1 MMAAAVTSG
10 GTARHICEVAR
21 GCYHRGFDVH
31 VVCAANRDPAFS
43 SALNELHAQGIAVD
57 ELDMRRE
64 IDPVRDGAAAI
75 RLRRLVASSDPD
87 VLHLHSSKA
96 GALGRVAA
104 FGRNRHDPVIVY
116 SPHAYAFLT
125 QAGLLNRLG
134 YWCAERALLRWT
146 DCVVAV
152 SKSEE
157 RAAAQLGGD
166 GRVVVIP
173 NGVDVTRIASRPAKD
188 CPGRLRIGWLGRMT
202 RQKRPEA
209 AIKVSGVLSNLGI
222 NHQLLLGGGG
232 PEYGQIL
239 RMARQ
244 ASVEDRVR
252 VLGHVLDTDA
262 FYGEIDV
269 LLMTSQ
275 SEGLPYAGLDAMAHG
290 IPIVGFDVPG
300 VRDLVEDGVTGLL
313 APPGDIGVLARQLSR
328 LVREDQRRAMGAAA
342 GERVRE
348 SCQLGDHSR
357 RRGTLLSDQIC
368 RPALDAGVS
377 ARLCAG

>member
-1 MMAAAVTSG
+1 
-10 GTARHICEVAR
+10 
-21 GCYHRGFDVH
+21 
-31 VVCAANRDPAFS
+31 
-43 SALNELHAQGIAVD
+43 
-57 ELDMRRE
+57 
-64 IDPVRDGAAAI
+64 VRDGAAAI

-152 SKSEE
+152 SKTEE

-166 GRVVVIP
+166 SRVVVIP
-173 NGVDVTRIASRPAKD
+173 NGVDATRIASRPAKD

-209 AIKVSGVLSNLGI
+209 AIKVSAILSDLGI

-232 PEYGQIL
+232 PEYGQIS

-244 ASVEDRVR
+244 TSVEDRVR

-269 LLMTSQ
+269 LLMTSR

-313 APPGDIGVLARQLSR
+313 APSGDIGVLARKLSQL
-328 LVREDQRRAMGAAA
+328 VHEDQRRAMGAAA
-342 GERVRE
+342 GERVRK
-348 SCQLGDHSR
+348 SFQLGD
-357 RRGTLLSDQIC
+357 Q
-368 RPALDAGVS
+368 LDK
-377 ARLCAG
+377 LCSVYQSLASKRAAYRACH